1 MADFDTDW
9 KITGSPDP
17 ATPDPQPHQVL
28 AQPQPQ
34 QSYQAPVQQASQTVP
49 GFVPAPVQ
57 QQPVAQPQFI
67 GYNVNGPVYRNAN
80 GFVSPAPTVDHTEER
95 EANLL
100 EIGKMINH
108 FSPKADLY
116 QEYEKCQKDI
126 DKYARTSVAPF
137 VWGILLI
144 LHCFVSAFIAATS
157 KAKNNIL
164 IYSCV
169 AAGFL
174 LLGAGSLALYFIKK
188 KRHEKKLEELLA
200 RFGELSS
207 QLKIIYNGYS
217 SCVLPSEY
225 TDPRLLYQFQSMIYH
240 GRVFSIGSALNTLLA
255 VPGVYQRVINAKQ
268 KFETESSEML
278 NGTAAFF
285 NAYKYF
291 RFR

>member
-1 MADFDTDW
+1 MEDYGL
-9 KITGSPDP
+9 TGSCYTGS
-17 ATPDPQPHQVL
+17 A
-28 AQPQPQ
+28 A
-34 QSYQAPVQQASQTVP
+34 SSGSGVQQAPQTVP

-57 QQPVAQPQFI
+57 QQPAAQPQFI

-80 GFVSPAPTVDHTEER
+80 GFVAPAPTVDHTEER

-268 KFETESSEML
+268 KFEAESSERL

>member
-1 MADFDTDW
+1 
-9 KITGSPDP
+9 
-17 ATPDPQPHQVL
+17 
-28 AQPQPQ
+28 
-34 QSYQAPVQQASQTVP
+34 
-49 GFVPAPVQ
+49 
-57 QQPVAQPQFI
+57 
-67 GYNVNGPVYRNAN
+67 
-80 GFVSPAPTVDHTEER
+80 
-95 EANLL
+95 
-100 EIGKMINH
+100 MINH

-144 LHCFVSAFIAATS
+144 LHCFVSTFIAATS